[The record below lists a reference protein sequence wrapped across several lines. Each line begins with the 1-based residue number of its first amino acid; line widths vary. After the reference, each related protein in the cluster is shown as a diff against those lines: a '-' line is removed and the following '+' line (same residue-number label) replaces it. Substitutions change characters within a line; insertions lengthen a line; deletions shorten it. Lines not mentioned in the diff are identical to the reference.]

1 MRRVV
6 RSNRHTQLGLQ
17 VRDGLGDRRRRLAQL
32 LGRTA
37 EAAVFGGGNENGQ
50 GRHFVHVFLF
60 GTSGDA
66 LNGSAYAPFYQA
78 RS

>member
-1 MRRVV
+1 LVIAE
-6 RSNRHTQLGLQ
+6 G
-17 VRDGLGDRRRRLAQL
+17 LAQL

-50 GRHFVHVFLF
+50 GRHFVHVFPVRHKR
-60 GTSGDA
+60 GA